1 MRVPTYQ
8 SQTELT
14 GKISAQPF
22 SVRAD
27 PGALSATG
35 RAVSALGD
43 EVKKQGND
51 FTRLILGE
59 QRDTELR
66 QAQMDYKSGLSD
78 IKLASLSASPSVIT
92 GDGPKGFEALAANL
106 QNTIING
113 GTRNGKKYAGISD
126 SVVQKRFKLAAA
138 DATTNAYITVK
149 QQARNRQIDA
159 AAATKLRYAET
170 LEREIVFG
178 ANSTEANKAKTEL
191 YGPVNEKTG
200 LRDGVSFY
208 AKMAANGLISQSAA
222 FQYEQKSQQTVARYE
237 VEAKIIAADNVG
249 TDSPLTAEF
258 QAGLLVQELMDPKN
272 YPDLDPM
279 TRLAYQQKAINLE
292 QAYATKVI
300 AAAEKANSSG
310 SAAATA
316 LRKKNE
322 GVMLAKLFTYQ
333 EEGSQTAKP
342 SIDDVITAVEN
353 GDISTEFGK
362 FAFNALNSTDAP
374 TDNQSIVADFTN
386 SIVTATTTEQLDN
399 LRDQI
404 IGQGGENG
412 TVTLDTQESLL
423 RFINQ
428 QESNTTEAK
437 AIKEYKKQLSSL
449 TLGGR
454 SENMYASLDD
464 PSMNRH
470 IDTHLT
476 FFELVNDA
484 LNPMAPKD
492 AFNTVKEQFLA
503 AKNLEVPFL
512 TGSPIIQDAFPNI
525 LGSEPDMAR
534 ADFFNA
540 LTPQMIQTARDKLN
554 QDITLTRIEKTFDN
568 ETIDLLELEK
578 TRFDAEQA
586 SYQ

>member
-14 GKISAQPF
+14 GNVPGQRFTVSAN
-22 SVRAD
+22 
-27 PGALSATG
+27 PGALSQTAKAFSG
-35 RAVSALGD
+35 LGAQIQK
-43 EVKKQGND
+43 EGTD
-51 FTRLILGE
+51 FYNRLLSE
-59 QRDTELR
+59 QRDTELK
-66 QAQMDYKSGLSD
+66 QAQMDYKEELGSL
-78 IKLASLSASPSVIT
+78 KLASLSASPSVIT
-92 GDGPKGFEALAANL
+92 GDGPKGFEALAAKL
-106 QNTIING
+106 QTKIN
-113 GTRNGKKYAGISD
+113 NGLTD

-170 LEREIVFG
+170 LEKQAVYG
-178 ANSTEANKAKTEL
+178 NATERNEALNEL
-191 YGPVNEKTG
+191 YGPVNKKTG

-208 AKMAANGLISQSAA
+208 KRMAGGGLITQSAG
-222 FQYEQKSQQTVARYE
+222 FQYEQKSRQTIDRYNI
-237 VEAKIIAADNVG
+237 EAAIISADNVG
-249 TDSPLTAEF
+249 TDSPLTAEY

-310 SAAATA
+310 TAAATA

-333 EEGSQTAKP
+333 EEGSRTAKP
-342 SIDDVITAVEN
+342 SIDDVITAVDN
-353 GDISTEFGK
+353 GDISTEFAK

-374 TDNQSIVADFTN
+374 ADNQSIVSDFTN

-454 SENMYASLDD
+454 SENMFASLDD

-503 AKNLEVPFL
+503 AKNLELPFL
-512 TGSPIIQDAFPNI
+512 TGSPIIQDAFPSI
-525 LGSEPDMAR
+525 LGAEEGMAR

-540 LTPQMIQTARDKLN
+540 LTPQMIQTAKNKLN
-554 QDITLTRIEKTFDN
+554 QDITLTRIQKTFDN
-568 ETIDLLELEK
+568 ETIDLLVREK
-578 TRFDAEQA
+578 ARFDAEQA

>member
-35 RAVSALGD
+35 RAVSALGN
-43 EVKKQGND
+43 EVQKQGND
-51 FTRLILGE
+51 FTRLILNE

-66 QAQMDYKSGLSD
+66 QAQMDYKTGLSD

-92 GDGPKGFEALAANL
+92 GDGPKGFEALAAKL
-106 QNTIING
+106 QTKIN
-113 GTRNGKKYAGISD
+113 NGLTD

-170 LEREIVFG
+170 LEKQAVYG
-178 ANSTEANKAKTEL
+178 NATERNEALNEL

-208 AKMAANGLISQSAA
+208 ARMAGGGLISQSAA
-222 FQYEQKSQQTVARYE
+222 LQYEQKSRQTVARYE

-249 TDSPLTAEF
+249 TDSPLTAEY
-258 QAGLLVQELMDPKN
+258 QAGLLVTELKDPKN

-310 SAAATA
+310 TAAATA

-333 EEGSQTAKP
+333 EEGSRTAKP
-342 SIDDVITAVEN
+342 SIDDVITAVDN
-353 GDISTEFGK
+353 GDISTEFAK

-374 TDNQSIVADFTN
+374 ADNQSIVADFTN

-454 SENMYASLDD
+454 SENMFASLDD

-503 AKNLEVPFL
+503 AKNLELPFL
-512 TGSPIIQDAFPNI
+512 TGSPIIQDAFPSI
-525 LGSEPDMAR
+525 LGAEEGMAR

-540 LTPQMIQTARDKLN
+540 LTPQMIQTAKNKLN
-554 QDITLTRIEKTFDN
+554 QDITLTRIQKTFDN
-568 ETIDLLELEK
+568 ETIDLLVREK
-578 TRFDAEQA
+578 ARFDAEQA

>member
-14 GKISAQPF
+14 GNVPGQRFTVSAN
-22 SVRAD
+22 
-27 PGALSATG
+27 PGALSQTAKAFSG
-35 RAVSALGD
+35 LGAQIQK
-43 EVKKQGND
+43 EGTD
-51 FTRLILGE
+51 FYNRLLSE
-59 QRDTELR
+59 QRDTELK
-66 QAQMDYKSGLSD
+66 QAQMDYKEELGSL
-78 IKLASLSASPSVIT
+78 KLASLSASPSVIT
-92 GDGPKGFEALAANL
+92 GDGPKGFEALAAKL
-106 QNTIING
+106 QTKIN
-113 GTRNGKKYAGISD
+113 NGLTD

-138 DATTNAYITVK
+138 AATTNAYITVK
-149 QQARNRQIDA
+149 QQARSRQIDA

-170 LEREIVFG
+170 LEKQAVYG
-178 ANSTEANKAKTEL
+178 NATERNEALNEL
-191 YGPVNEKTG
+191 YGPVNKKTG

-208 AKMAANGLISQSAA
+208 KRMAGGGLITQSAG
-222 FQYEQKSQQTVARYE
+222 FQYEQKSRQTIDRYNI
-237 VEAKIIAADNVG
+237 EAAIISADNVG
-249 TDSPLTAEF
+249 TDSPLTAEY

-310 SAAATA
+310 TAAATA

-333 EEGSQTAKP
+333 EEGSRTAKP
-342 SIDDVITAVEN
+342 SIDDVITAVDN
-353 GDISTEFGK
+353 GDISTEFAK

-374 TDNQSIVADFTN
+374 ADNQSIVSDFTN

-454 SENMYASLDD
+454 SENMFASLDD

-503 AKNLEVPFL
+503 AKNLALPFL
-512 TGSPIIQDAFPNI
+512 TGSPIIQDAFPSI
-525 LGSEPDMAR
+525 LGAEEGMAR

-540 LTPQMIQTARDKLN
+540 LTPQMIQTAKNKLN
-554 QDITLTRIEKTFDN
+554 QDITLTRIQKTFDN
-568 ETIDLLELEK
+568 ETIDLLVREK
-578 TRFDAEQA
+578 ARFDAEQA

>member
-51 FTRLILGE
+51 FTRLILNE

-66 QAQMDYKSGLSD
+66 QAQMDYKTGLSD

-92 GDGPKGFEALAANL
+92 GDGPKGFEALAAKL
-106 QNTIING
+106 QTKIN
-113 GTRNGKKYAGISD
+113 NGLTD

-170 LEREIVFG
+170 LEKQAVYG
-178 ANSTEANKAKTEL
+178 NATERNEALNEL
-191 YGPVNEKTG
+191 FGPVNKKTG

-208 AKMAANGLISQSAA
+208 KRMAGGGLITQSAG
-222 FQYEQKSQQTVARYE
+222 FQYEQKSRQTIDRYNI
-237 VEAKIIAADNVG
+237 EAAIISADNVG
-249 TDSPLTAEF
+249 TDSPLTAEY

-292 QAYATKVI
+292 QAYSAKVI

-310 SAAATA
+310 TAAATA

-374 TDNQSIVADFTN
+374 ADNQSIVADFTN

-454 SENMYASLDD
+454 SENMFASLDD

-503 AKNLEVPFL
+503 AKNLELPFL
-512 TGSPIIQDAFPNI
+512 TGSPIIQDAFPSV
-525 LGSEPDMAR
+525 LGAEQGMAY

-540 LTPQMIQTARDKLN
+540 LTPQMIQTAKDKLN
-554 QDITLTRIEKTFDN
+554 QDITLTRIQKTFDN
-568 ETIDLLELEK
+568 ETIDLLVREK
-578 TRFDAEQA
+578 ARFDAEQA